1 MYRVLASTKRRPMV
15 SLLCAAVDDVFDTA
29 FEDEP
34 PAPLV
39 CSASV
44 DRISRT
50 ALSITLSYS
59 TGTAEWMA
67 AIASSPDDRALVRE
81 RLLATLTDRTTP
93 LGSVA
98 ASFAARI
105 AAHAPHGQ
113 VEDAL
118 AAMSHGSSRLQALVG
133 EVLPVLNDGTA
144 GAEAAEVCCDALFG
158 LCAGTLQ
165 PLLHAAHANEDA
177 AVAARLD
184 ELRGLLPRHLGIDAR
199 FWLDT
204 YEAACGRYDDE
215 ALPYAPSIA
224 LARRL
229 SGCASPVAALRT
241 FVEACAAAAR
251 CTEGG
256 IGGEPND
263 LEAPTGSGRGVAV
276 GADELIPL
284 MAYVLV
290 RARPERLASLLALVE
305 GYLMSSHSQP
315 GLLLG
320 VLGFGLATLEAAVR
334 LVASL
339 RWASTVE
346 VGAEAEK
353 EEDAHAH
360 VHATCAEGGAPNQ
373 TVPPIRQTI
382 RQLDPN
388 QTVPASVAGR
398 LHGPHARVELTQC
411 CLPSSHARSRS
422 REPPVLA
429 AVSPSK
435 ALSSSSARG
444 LLSPMRTVSAP
455 AELPPSP
462 LHRAAREGAAWLEDV
477 RVRHLAHLSF
487 DPSLDLSLRRA
498 LEWTIALVP
507 PQSTPSQPTSLQP
520 SALAAES
527 ASSITSMRF
536 VSPFTQAARAHLSAR
551 ANGANGQAASP
562 ARAADAPP
570 PACRVAMTQSPSST
584 LLSPEPPAA
593 TASARD
599 SARIVIA
606 AAASPEVSTEVSQQT
621 PRPLAPPPPPLLVD
635 TSPVPVPSPADAA
648 AGLVVDA
655 DRDDEPDFEADRED
669 DDEPTRLTSA
679 ATPPHLP
686 AGSPSRRPPASAGAG
701 GSAGADSPTRA
712 LQRRR
717 RRQRSSPS
725 SPAVAATARLP
736 SEELVSP
743 PRRAGTARA
752 SLGSRWCDAVA
763 VRGEDTENEEQRRT
777 LADDGAGGAPEKVA
791 MKVDALSRAAHIA
804 CGSPPRDSTPTRL
817 PRTHRRR
824 QRCLSSAG
832 ASPTTVPRSAE
843 HGNEQ
848 DQELDA

>member
-1 MYRVLASTKRRPMV
+1 MASLR
-15 SLLCAAVDDVFDTA
+15 AAVDDVFDTA

-34 PAPLV
+34 APLV
-39 CSASV
+39 CSADV
-44 DRISRT
+44 DRINRT

-67 AIASSPDDRALVRE
+67 AIASSPNDRVLVRE
-81 RLLATLTDRTTP
+81 RLLATLTNRATP

-98 ASFAARI
+98 ANFAARI
-105 AAHAPHGQ
+105 AEHAPHGQ

-133 EVLPVLNDGTA
+133 EVLPVLNDGSA
-144 GAEAAEVCCDALFG
+144 AAEAAEVCCDALFG

-165 PLLHAAHANEDA
+165 PLLHAAHAAEDA

-199 FWLDT
+199 LWLDT

-229 SGCASPVAALRT
+229 SGCASPVATLRT

-256 IGGEPND
+256 TGGDPND
-263 LEAPTGSGRGVAV
+263 LEAPTGGGRGVAV

-290 RARPERLASLLALVE
+290 RARPERLASHLALVE
-305 GYLMSSHSQP
+305 GYLSSQP

-346 VGAEAEK
+346 VGTK
-353 EEDAHAH
+353 ENGHAH
-360 VHATCAEGGAPNQ
+360 VRATCAEGGAPY
-373 TVPPIRQTI
+373 
-382 RQLDPN
+382 

-398 LHGPHARVELTQC
+398 RRGPHARVELTQC

-435 ALSSSSARG
+435 TLSSSSARG
-444 LLSPMRTVSAP
+444 MPSPRRTMSAP

-477 RVRHLAHLSF
+477 LEDVRQRHLAHLSIELSF
-487 DPSLDLSLRRA
+487 DPSLDLSLSSISIDLSLRRA
-498 LEWTIALVP
+498 LEWTTLVP
-507 PQSTPSQPTSLQP
+507 PQSTPSQPTPQQP
-520 SALAAES
+520 PALAAES
-527 ASSITSMRF
+527 ATSISSMRS
-536 VSPFTQAARAHLSAR
+536 VSPFTQAARAHLSAS
-551 ANGANGQAASP
+551 ATGAIGPATSP
-562 ARAADAPP
+562 ARAADARP
-570 PACRVAMTQSPSST
+570 PACRVARTQSASST
-584 LLSPEPPAA
+584 LLSPEPPAG
-593 TASARD
+593 TASAP
-599 SARIVIA
+599 IA
-606 AAASPEVSTEVSQQT
+606 AATPEVPQLT
-621 PRPLAPPPPPLLVD
+621 PRPLAPPPPLLLVD

-648 AGLVVDA
+648 AGLIIDA
-655 DRDDEPDFEADRED
+655 DRDDEPDIEADRDLPADRYLPADRED
-669 DDEPTRLTSA
+669 DGEPTRHTSA
-679 ATPPHLP
+679 ATPQHLP
-686 AGSPSRRPPASAGAG
+686 AGSPSCRPPASAGAG

-763 VRGEDTENEEQRRT
+763 LSGEDTENQEQRRT
-777 LADDGAGGAPEKVA
+777 LADDDAGGTPVKVP
-791 MKVDALSRAAHIA
+791 MKVDALPRAAHHA
-804 CGSPPRDSTPTRL
+804 CGSPPRDSTPTRP
-817 PRTHRRR
+817 PRTLRRR

-832 ASPTTVPRSAE
+832 ASPTTVPSAE
-843 HGNEQ
+843 RGIEQ

>member
-1 MYRVLASTKRRPMV
+1 MNRVLASTKRRPMV

-177 AVAARLD
+177 AMAARLD

-263 LEAPTGSGRGVAV
+263 LEAPTGGGRGVAV

-305 GYLMSSHSQP
+305 GYLSSHSQP
-315 GLLLG
+315 GL
-320 VLGFGLATLEAAVR
+320 
-334 LVASL
+334 
-339 RWASTVE
+339 
-346 VGAEAEK
+346 
-353 EEDAHAH
+353 
-360 VHATCAEGGAPNQ
+360 
-373 TVPPIRQTI
+373 
-382 RQLDPN
+382 
-388 QTVPASVAGR
+388 
-398 LHGPHARVELTQC
+398 
-411 CLPSSHARSRS
+411 
-422 REPPVLA
+422 
-429 AVSPSK
+429 
-435 ALSSSSARG
+435 
-444 LLSPMRTVSAP
+444 
-455 AELPPSP
+455 
-462 LHRAAREGAAWLEDV
+462 
-477 RVRHLAHLSF
+477 
-487 DPSLDLSLRRA
+487 
-498 LEWTIALVP
+498 
-507 PQSTPSQPTSLQP
+507 
-520 SALAAES
+520 
-527 ASSITSMRF
+527 
-536 VSPFTQAARAHLSAR
+536 
-551 ANGANGQAASP
+551 
-562 ARAADAPP
+562 
-570 PACRVAMTQSPSST
+570 
-584 LLSPEPPAA
+584 
-593 TASARD
+593 
-599 SARIVIA
+599 
-606 AAASPEVSTEVSQQT
+606 
-621 PRPLAPPPPPLLVD
+621 
-635 TSPVPVPSPADAA
+635 
-648 AGLVVDA
+648 
-655 DRDDEPDFEADRED
+655 
-669 DDEPTRLTSA
+669 
-679 ATPPHLP
+679 
-686 AGSPSRRPPASAGAG
+686 
-701 GSAGADSPTRA
+701 
-712 LQRRR
+712 
-717 RRQRSSPS
+717 
-725 SPAVAATARLP
+725 
-736 SEELVSP
+736 
-743 PRRAGTARA
+743 
-752 SLGSRWCDAVA
+752 
-763 VRGEDTENEEQRRT
+763 
-777 LADDGAGGAPEKVA
+777 
-791 MKVDALSRAAHIA
+791 
-804 CGSPPRDSTPTRL
+804 
-817 PRTHRRR
+817 
-824 QRCLSSAG
+824 
-832 ASPTTVPRSAE
+832 
-843 HGNEQ
+843 
-848 DQELDA
+848 

>member
-1 MYRVLASTKRRPMV
+1 MASLR
-15 SLLCAAVDDVFDTA
+15 AAVDDVFDTA

-34 PAPLV
+34 APLV
-39 CSASV
+39 CSADV
-44 DRISRT
+44 DRINRT

-67 AIASSPDDRALVRE
+67 AIASSPNDRVLVRE
-81 RLLATLTDRTTP
+81 RLLATLTNRATP

-98 ASFAARI
+98 ANFAARI
-105 AAHAPHGQ
+105 AEHAPHGQ

-133 EVLPVLNDGTA
+133 EVLPVLNDGSA
-144 GAEAAEVCCDALFG
+144 AAEAAEVCCDALFG

-165 PLLHAAHANEDA
+165 PLLHAAHAAEDA

-199 FWLDT
+199 LWLDT

-229 SGCASPVAALRT
+229 SGCASPVATLRT

-256 IGGEPND
+256 TGGDPND
-263 LEAPTGSGRGVAV
+263 LEAPTGGGRGVAV

-290 RARPERLASLLALVE
+290 RARPERLASHLALVE
-305 GYLMSSHSQP
+305 GYLSSQP

-346 VGAEAEK
+346 VGTK
-353 EEDAHAH
+353 ENGHAH
-360 VHATCAEGGAPNQ
+360 VRATCAEGGAPY
-373 TVPPIRQTI
+373 
-382 RQLDPN
+382 

-398 LHGPHARVELTQC
+398 RRGPHARVELTQC

-435 ALSSSSARG
+435 TLSSSSARG
-444 LLSPMRTVSAP
+444 MPSPRRTMSAP

-477 RVRHLAHLSF
+477 LEDVRQRHLAHLSIELSF
-487 DPSLDLSLRRA
+487 DPSLDLSLSSISIDLSLRRA
-498 LEWTIALVP
+498 LEWTTLVP
-507 PQSTPSQPTSLQP
+507 PQSTPSQPTPQQP
-520 SALAAES
+520 PALAAES
-527 ASSITSMRF
+527 ATSISSMRS
-536 VSPFTQAARAHLSAR
+536 VSPFTQAARAHLSAS
-551 ANGANGQAASP
+551 ATGAIGPATSP
-562 ARAADAPP
+562 ARAADARP
-570 PACRVAMTQSPSST
+570 PACRVARTQSASST
-584 LLSPEPPAA
+584 LLSPEPPAG
-593 TASARD
+593 TASAP
-599 SARIVIA
+599 IA
-606 AAASPEVSTEVSQQT
+606 AATPEVPQLT
-621 PRPLAPPPPPLLVD
+621 PRPLAPPPPLLLVD

-648 AGLVVDA
+648 AGLIIDA
-655 DRDDEPDFEADRED
+655 DRDDEPDIEADRDLPADRYLPADRED
-669 DDEPTRLTSA
+669 DGEPTRHTSA
-679 ATPPHLP
+679 ATPQHLP

-743 PRRAGTARA
+743 PRRDGTARA

-763 VRGEDTENEEQRRT
+763 LSGEDTENQEQRRT
-777 LADDGAGGAPEKVA
+777 LADADAGGTPVKVP
-791 MKVDALSRAAHIA
+791 MKVDALPRAAHHA
-804 CGSPPRDSTPTRL
+804 CGSPPRDSTPTRP
-817 PRTHRRR
+817 PRTLRRR

-832 ASPTTVPRSAE
+832 ASPTTVPSAE
-843 HGNEQ
+843 RGIEQ